1 MRKMRNFLS
10 SINSM
15 SQWSGKV
22 IGYLILPLVAVV
34 VYTALMRYAFNK
46 PPIWGFEV
54 TLFIYGLHF
63 VLAGAYC
70 LNVKAHVAVD
80 VLPRHLSLRGQNVIE
95 IVASLVILFVCG
107 MLVWLGSKWAWEA
120 TKILEHSIHQTAFN
134 PPVWWYKWAVP
145 VSAGLIALQALANL
159 VGAIQNLLGAKSK
172 GKIT

>member
-63 VLAGAYC
+63 VLAGEYC

-107 MLVWLGSKWAWEA
+107 MLVWLGSNWAWEA